1 MQGYFV
7 KVKEGIPT
15 TDNQTGT
22 LITPVSARTTSTHA
36 FYKAAQLKNKQMLD
50 LIRLNVTR
58 NGITDETAIRFNTNA
73 TTGFDDNYDAFKLF
87 PGDWYETP
95 QIYSFTDNGTR
106 AAINSLPSYFDDLII
121 PLGFKATITG
131 EYSLSVS
138 DLTLDENTEVW
149 FEDILESKIYELSG
163 LNYTFNSEVGQFDNR
178 FRIIFALAPST
189 VPNIANEN
197 PNVDIF
203 SNGNDIYLKSG
214 TPNAIIGSVHLINIL
229 GQTAFQT
236 SNSTE
241 GFARINVKSLPA
253 GTYIVKLTGKYGVF
267 TKKIFLVGQ

>member
-1 MQGYFV
+1 
-7 KVKEGIPT
+7 
-15 TDNQTGT
+15 
-22 LITPVSARTTSTHA
+22 
-36 FYKAAQLKNKQMLD
+36 
-50 LIRLNVTR
+50 
-58 NGITDETAIRFNTNA
+58 
-73 TTGFDDNYDAFKLF
+73 
-87 PGDWYETP
+87 
-95 QIYSFTDNGTR
+95 
-106 AAINSLPSYFDDLII
+106 LPSYFDDLII